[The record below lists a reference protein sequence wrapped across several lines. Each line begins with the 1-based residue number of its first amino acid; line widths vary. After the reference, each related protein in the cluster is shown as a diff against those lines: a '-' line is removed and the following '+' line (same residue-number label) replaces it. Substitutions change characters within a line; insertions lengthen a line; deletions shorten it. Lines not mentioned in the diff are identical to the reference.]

1 MGWANKRN
9 GDLLRVAEHEFDVF
23 VTVDQKLQDQQNLR
37 AFNVAVIVL
46 VAPNNTLA
54 ELRPLMPKV
63 AESLRIAKR
72 GQALIIRLDA

>member
-1 MGWANKRN
+1 
-9 GDLLRVAEHEFDVF
+9 
-23 VTVDQKLQDQQNLR
+23 
-37 AFNVAVIVL
+37 VIVL